1 MPRLALLPLL
11 LLALTTAFDVGAAP
25 ASRASLIAAATLTT
39 PAPADNTT
47 GRDALLAAQAEVLAA
62 ERAFAR
68 TMADRD
74 HAAFARFLAEEAV
87 FFSGEQATRGRA
99 AVAASWARLY
109 AGPTPP
115 FSWEPDQVQVLD
127 SGTLAL
133 STGPVRDP
141 SGKVIA
147 RFNSVWRREAPG
159 VWKVVFDKGSP
170 VCAPKAP

>member
-1 MPRLALLPLL
+1 MFRSAQPASLI
-11 LLALTTAFDVGAAP
+11 LLATAMATATPLRAAP
-25 ASRASLIAAATLTT
+25 AAGTPTAAHPATTPDLTT
-39 PAPADNTT
+39 TH
-47 GRDALLAAQAEVLAA
+47 AEVMAA
-62 ERAFAR
+62 ERAFAK

-74 HAAFARFLAEEAV
+74 HAAFAGFLAEETV
-87 FFSGEQATRGRA
+87 FFSGEQATRGRS

-109 AGPTPP
+109 EGPDAP
-115 FSWEPDQVQVLD
+115 FSWEPDQVQVLE

-147 RFNSVWRREAPG
+147 RFNSIWRREAPG

>member
-1 MPRLALLPLL
+1 MPRLALLSMLL
-11 LLALTTAFDVGAAP
+11 LLTLIPAFNGAAAP
-25 ASRASLIAAATLTT
+25 ASNELLMAAATAS
-39 PAPADNTT
+39 APAANPT
-47 GRDALLAAQAEVLAA
+47 GGDALLAAQAEVLAA
-62 ERAFAR
+62 ERAFAK

-74 HAAFARFLAEEAV
+74 HAAFARFLAEDAV

-127 SGTLAL
+127 SGSLAL

-141 SGKVIA
+141 SGTVIA

>member
-1 MPRLALLPLL
+1 MVRRAPLFLPPLL
-11 LLALTTAFDVGAAP
+11 
-25 ASRASLIAAATLTT
+25 AATLALPVSASPDSGEPVLLAAT
-39 PAPADNTT
+39 APAAE
-47 GRDALLAAQAEVLAA
+47 GDALLVAQAEVLAA

-74 HAAFARFLAEEAV
+74 HAAFARFLADEAV
-87 FFSGEQATRGRA
+87 FFSGEQAARGRA

-115 FSWEPDQVQVLD
+115 FSWEPDQVQVLA

-133 STGPVRDP
+133 STGPVRDAT
-141 SGKVIA
+141 GTVIA
-147 RFNSVWRREAPG
+147 RFNSIWRREAPG

>member
-1 MPRLALLPLL
+1 MLRTATLTVL
-11 LLALTTAFDVGAAP
+11 LLASTVTAP
-25 ASRASLIAAATLTT
+25 AGAGPLATSPGTATAATTPNHALTV
-39 PAPADNTT
+39 
-47 GRDALLAAQAEVLAA
+47 AQAEVMAA
-62 ERAFAR
+62 ERAFAK

-74 HAAFARFLAEEAV
+74 HAAFTGFLAEETV

-109 AGPTPP
+109 EGPDAP

-147 RFNSVWRREAPG
+147 RFNSIWRREAPG